1 MIKMVESILNGE
13 YKIIIPEH
21 RANRPEWY
29 TIDGWEK
36 IRLKSIHD
44 NISNKDIMYY
54 IGAEEGEM
62 PALCQMWGA
71 ETILFEPNP
80 KVWSNIYAIYKANN
94 LQEPLFYQGFAS
106 NIDKIPKNFQQLTWE
121 EIGEKVIE
129 EAHGF
134 KELYQ
139 EAENYPQYRIDT
151 IVEQTNKIPTAL
163 SIDVEGSE
171 FEVLKGAENTLK
183 EYHPK
188 IWLSLHPEFL
198 FHQWGV
204 YSAEVRNWLK
214 SLEYKETLLEY
225 KHEVHLFYESI

>member
-29 TIDGWEK
+29 TTEGWEK

-44 NISNKDIMYY
+44 NINDKDIMYY
-54 IGAEEGEM
+54 VGAEEGEM

-71 ETILFEPNP
+71 EMVLFEPNP

-94 LQEPLFYQGFAS
+94 LKEPLFYQGFAS
-106 NIDKIPKNFQQLTWE
+106 NEDNIPNYFKELKWE
-121 EIGEKVIE
+121 ELSDINIE
-129 EAHGF
+129 SAHGF

-139 EAENYPQYRIDT
+139 EAMYYPQYKIDT
-151 IVEQTNKIPTAL
+151 VVKNTGKIPTAL

-225 KHEVHLFYESI
+225 KHEVHLFYE